1 MQELRDLRSLE
12 FAGVQN
18 SGNLV
23 RRRCGVMNM
32 RKPGT
37 STVGGSDFG
46 DLPIRESS
54 EDSVRDSGAGERA
67 NLRRGEGHFG
77 SQRKT

>member
-1 MQELRDLRSLE
+1 
-12 FAGVQN
+12 
-18 SGNLV
+18 
-23 RRRCGVMNM
+23 MNM

-54 EDSVRDSGAGERA
+54 EDSVRGSGAGIRA
-67 NLRRGEGHFG
+67 NLRRSEGHFG
-77 SQRKT
+77 NQLET